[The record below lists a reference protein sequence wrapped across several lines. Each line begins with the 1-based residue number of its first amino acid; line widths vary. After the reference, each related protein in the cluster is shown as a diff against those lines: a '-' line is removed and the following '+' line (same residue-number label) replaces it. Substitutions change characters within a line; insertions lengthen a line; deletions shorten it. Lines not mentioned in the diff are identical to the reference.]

1 MDNYNYPMGAD
12 TSDAPWNK
20 EDLPEEEIEVT
31 ISVTLSKTVKIKV
44 SDYNI
49 EKNEDDKY
57 ISYDF
62 SKCDLNKAVE
72 NQVILPQ
79 NLARFTESIFN
90 EDLNLK
96 AAGMP
101 LYLKEAIADCKDWY
115 IDEMEIVAE

>member
-1 MDNYNYPMGAD
+1 MGAD